1 MLPRKYQLKTGLF
14 GLFLLCLLVTGV
26 CSFAR
31 DPLFPSS
38 AGSISLSFLIPSWV
52 VHPVID
58 RLVADKF

>member
-1 MLPRKYQLKTGLF
+1 MKAQQQHAAQEVPIENW
-14 GLFLLCLLVTGV
+14 LVWFVLT
-26 CSFAR
+26 AR
-31 DPLFPSS
+31 DPIFPSS